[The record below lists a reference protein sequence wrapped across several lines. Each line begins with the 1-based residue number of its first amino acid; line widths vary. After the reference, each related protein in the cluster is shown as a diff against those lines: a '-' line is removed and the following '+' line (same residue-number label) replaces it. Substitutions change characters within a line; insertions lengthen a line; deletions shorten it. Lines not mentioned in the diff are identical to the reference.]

1 MATTTKEFKGNK
13 VLVLTDDKNEKNFV
27 SFGYN
32 KARLILANLKDIEKF
47 VADNTKK

>member
-1 MATTTKEFKGNK
+1 MVSVKEFKGNK
-13 VLVLTDDKNEKNFV
+13 VLVLTDDRNEKNFV

-32 KARLILANLKDIEKF
+32 KAKLILSAIKDIEKF

>member
-1 MATTTKEFKGNK
+1 MVSVKEFKGNK
-13 VLVLTDDKNEKNFV
+13 VLVLTDDRNEKNFV

-32 KARLILANLKDIEKF
+32 KARLIISNIKEIEKF